1 MLKIILVKLQ
11 NKMAKKIKAKKV
23 IKKKLKK
30 AIKKAMDFKG
40 EITIG
45 KYTLTKH

>member
-1 MLKIILVKLQ
+1 
-11 NKMAKKIKAKKV
+11 MAKKIKATKKV
-23 IKKKLKK
+23 IKKEAKRAIKK
-30 AIKKAMDFKG
+30 AIKEAKDFKG